1 MKYTGERKRK
11 TLSKKNKG
19 DDLPKVIGG
28 TKVKGW
34 AKVKGGA
41 KVGFKR
47 VFRRDIDD
55 ELSLT
60 AILSQ

>member
-1 MKYTGERKRK
+1 MG
-11 TLSKKNKG
+11 
-19 DDLPKVIGG
+19 KVIGG
-28 TKVKGW
+28 

-47 VFRRDIDD
+47 VFGRDTDD

-60 AILSQ
+60 AILSQYLSTQHGSSSKRN